1 MSIRYGAALSLLAL
15 LVAPALIGVCAEP
28 QAERARYDPPRYP
41 PRLKR
46 SESFLGMHFDFH
58 AGPDCQEVG
67 KRTTRES
74 IDVSRDQYAASL
86 HQSTQAF
93 TQQMQTTMMAFVDR
107 VDAWQN
113 AMQAT
118 TLSSAG
124 QAEEL
129 HRLGRT
135 LLQMT
140 ESEERLIQLQEQ
152 LNKNLQTLE
161 VVATLEQTVNSLN
174 AAVNVLTAKTALRV
188 AA

>member
-74 IDVSRDQYAASL
+74 IERLLEAVRPASVL
-86 HQSTQAF
+86 LQP
-93 TQQMQTTMMAFVDR
+93 
-107 VDAWQN
+107 
-113 AMQAT
+113 
-118 TLSSAG
+118 G
-124 QAEEL
+124 
-129 HRLGRT
+129 GRT
-135 LLQMT
+135 LENEYRDGRLQ
-140 ESEERLIQLQEQ
+140 
-152 LNKNLQTLE
+152 
-161 VVATLEQTVNSLN
+161 VTVP
-174 AAVNVLTAKTALRV
+174 RV
-188 AA
+188 AIHDIIDIQPNSPPH